1 MRFINTQTQHTQR
14 CAGLRFLAAALRA
27 TDIENQIDWLFGT
40 ALAGFAGAARGGQFP
55 VDLYE
60 DKDNTYVRAELP
72 GVSRDAI
79 SVEIVDGSLSI
90 QASRKEKSGE
100 DESTVSFS
108 RLVSIPDEVQAD
120 KVSAAYENGVLTVT
134 LPRKE
139 EAKPKKI
146 NRVGQL
152 KPDAQKKEKSPCHC

>member
-1 MRFINTQTQHTQR
+1 MRFIHFTQPSTR
-14 CAGLRFLAAALRA
+14 SAAPAALFGGRLGGA
-27 TDIENQIDWLFGT
+27 GVEAEIDRLLGT
-40 ALAGFAGAARGGQFP
+40 ALAGFNGASRGGQFP

-72 GVSRDAI
+72 GANRDAI

-100 DESTVSFS
+100 GETAVSYR
-108 RLVSIPDEVQAD
+108 RLVSITDEVQAD
-120 KVSAAYENGVLTVT
+120 KVSAVYENGVLTVT

-139 EAKPKKI
+139 EDKPKKI
-146 NRVGQL
+146 NVQVN
-152 KPDAQKKEKSPCHC
+152 

>member
-1 MRFINTQTQHTQR
+1 MRFIHYTHPNARSVAPATVF
-14 CAGLRFLAAALRA
+14 GGRFPRA
-27 TDIENQIDWLFGT
+27 DIENQLDRLFG
-40 ALAGFAGAARGGQFP
+40 AALNGLAGPARGGQFP

-60 DKDNTYVRAELP
+60 DKDNAYVRAELP
-72 GVSRDAI
+72 GVNRDAI

-90 QASRKEKSGE
+90 HASRDGKSGE
-100 DESTVSFS
+100 GESAVSLC

-120 KVSAAYENGVLTVT
+120 KVSAAYENGILTVT

-146 NRVGQL
+146 NV
-152 KPDAQKKEKSPCHC
+152 SVN

>member
-1 MRFINTQTQHTQR
+1 MESWKPASSLQYPGIMRYIQFTHPHGRTFASVAR
-14 CAGLRFLAAALRA
+14 FGGRLGGDGL
-27 TDIENQIDWLFGT
+27 ENEFNW
-40 ALAGFAGAARGGQFP
+40 LAGSGRDQFP

-72 GVSRDAI
+72 GVTRDAI

-90 QASRKEKSGE
+90 QASRQPTAGE
-100 DESTVSFS
+100 GEETENLR
-108 RLVSIPDEVQAD
+108 RLVTIPEEVQTD
-120 KVSAAYENGVLTVT
+120 KVSAAYVDGILTVT

-146 NRVGQL
+146 NV
-152 KPDAQKKEKSPCHC
+152 SVN

>member
-1 MRFINTQTQHTQR
+1 MRLIKYTNPNARAVVPANLFGSR
-14 CAGLRFLAAALRA
+14 FDVAG
-27 TDIENQIDWLFGT
+27 IENEIDWLFG
-40 ALAGFAGAARGGQFP
+40 AALNGLAGSTLGGQFP

-72 GVSRDAI
+72 GATRDAI

-100 DESTVSFS
+100 GESTLSFN

-120 KVSAAYENGVLTVT
+120 KVSASYENGILTVT
-134 LPRKE
+134 LPRTEKS
-139 EAKPKKI
+139 KPKKI
-146 NRVGQL
+146 TVSVN
-152 KPDAQKKEKSPCHC
+152 

>member
-1 MRFINTQTQHTQR
+1 MRFIHYTHPNAR
-14 CAGLRFLAAALRA
+14 SVAPASVFGGRFPR

-40 ALAGFAGAARGGQFP
+40 ALAGFSGPARGGQFP

-72 GVSRDAI
+72 GVNRDAI

-100 DESTVSFS
+100 GESTTSFN

-120 KVSAAYENGVLTVT
+120 KVSAAYENGILTVT

-146 NRVGQL
+146 SVSVN
-152 KPDAQKKEKSPCHC
+152 

>member
-1 MRFINTQTQHTQR
+1 MRYIQYTPNTR
-14 CAGLRFLAAALRA
+14 GLVPNTFFGGRYPR

-40 ALAGFAGAARGGQFP
+40 ALTGFAGAGRNGQFP
-55 VDLYE
+55 VDIYE

-72 GVSRDAI
+72 GVSREAI
-79 SVEIVDGSLSI
+79 GVEVVDGSLSI
-90 QASRKEKSGE
+90 EASRKEKSG
-100 DESTVSFS
+100 DSESTQSFS

-120 KVSAAYENGVLTVT
+120 KISAAYENGVLTVT

-146 NRVGQL
+146 NV
-152 KPDAQKKEKSPCHC
+152 AVN